1 MGIMGIPTITH
12 YNLAFLSIAR
22 ASAICAEKSILSL
35 PLLTLSAL
43 FTKRTASSPVNVGIT
58 FISNAIVL
66 YIYLGAKL
74 LLIFQI
80 AKLFLVFL
88 WSPMSN
94 TGQRCINSLIIGAGL
109 HKVKTLPRGG
119 GCAMAVASGGQRDGR
134 GRAALAGLGCI
145 GLLF

>member
-12 YNLAFLSIAR
+12 YNLEFLSIAR

-88 WSPMSN
+88 WSPMSKR
-94 TGQRCINSLIIGAGL
+94 GQRCINSLIIGAGL
-109 HKVKTLPRGG
+109 HIL
-119 GCAMAVASGGQRDGR
+119 CY
-134 GRAALAGLGCI
+134 AAIAGLSYVI
-145 GLLF
+145 IFYSYKTYQNEYQSLLKF

>member
-74 LLIFQI
+74 ILIFQI

-88 WSPMSN
+88 WSPMSKL
-94 TGQRCINSLIIGAGL
+94 GQRCINSLIIGEGL
-109 HKVKTLPRGG
+109 HIL
-119 GCAMAVASGGQRDGR
+119 CY
-134 GRAALAGLGCI
+134 AAIVGV
-145 GLLF
+145 

>member
-80 AKLFLVFL
+80 AKLFLVFYGVRCQIR
-88 WSPMSN
+88 
-94 TGQRCINSLIIGAGL
+94 GQRCINSLIIGAVL
-109 HKVKTLPRGG
+109 HIL
-119 GCAMAVASGGQRDGR
+119 CY
-134 GRAALAGLGCI
+134 AAIVGV
-145 GLLF
+145 

>member
-109 HKVKTLPRGG
+109 HILCYAAIAVLYGISNEIIFYSYKTYQNEYQ
-119 GCAMAVASGGQRDGR
+119 S
-134 GRAALAGLGCI
+134 
-145 GLLF
+145 LFKF